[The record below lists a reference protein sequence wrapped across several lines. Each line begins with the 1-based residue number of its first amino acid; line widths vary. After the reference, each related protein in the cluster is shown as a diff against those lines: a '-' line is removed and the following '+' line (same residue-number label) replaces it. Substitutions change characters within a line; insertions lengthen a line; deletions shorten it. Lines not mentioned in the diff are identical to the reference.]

1 MKKSLFAGVVVLT
14 VGFTAATGFCDIKK
28 GEKINGKKEFQKH
41 CAVCHPN
48 GGNTINKLKPLNTK
62 SLKANGVVG
71 VKGIVAKMRNP
82 GKLMTK
88 FDEKSIPNEEANAI
102 AEYILKT
109 FK

>member
-1 MKKSLFAGVVVLT
+1 MKKSLITSALVLA
-14 VGFTAATGFCDIKK
+14 VGFTATTGLCDSKT
-28 GEKINGKKEFQKH
+28 GEKIDGKKEFQEY

-48 GGNTINKLKPLNTK
+48 GGNTINKLKPLSST

-71 VKGIVAKMRNP
+71 VKGIVEKMRNP
-82 GKLMTK
+82 GKYMTK
-88 FDEKSIPNEEANAI
+88 FDEKTISNKKANAI